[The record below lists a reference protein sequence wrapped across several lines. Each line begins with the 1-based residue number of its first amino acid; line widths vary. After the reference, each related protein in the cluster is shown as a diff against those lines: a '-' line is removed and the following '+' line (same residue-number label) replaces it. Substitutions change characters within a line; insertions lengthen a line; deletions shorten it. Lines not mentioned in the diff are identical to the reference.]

1 MAEIAEKAPGRIS
14 ATIEDSSAKAVPQA
28 HETTM
33 TLSGALIKVAISH
46 YSAPNPKI
54 YFGGTT
60 SSTGTTTTTTTNTT
74 VPMTVAVAPSITSQ
88 KALTARAIA
97 TYKKFAIPAGAQ
109 ISVSIAASS
118 KKYCKV
124 VGSTVKYVSA
134 GTCKITVTAK
144 PKKGS
149 AKSTTVTLKVKK

>member
-1 MAEIAEKAPGRIS
+1 
-14 ATIEDSSAKAVPQA
+14 
-28 HETTM
+28 M
-33 TLSGALIKVAISH
+33 TASGALIKVAITH

-60 SSTGTTTTTTTNTT
+60 SSTGTTTTTTTTTT
-74 VPMTVAVAPSITSQ
+74 VPVVVAPSITSQ

-109 ISVSIAASS
+109 ISVSVAVAS